1 MRRPFERKAPSSM
14 MPPMPPRAER
24 IAAQFGF
31 ALERREG
38 ANGGLVIL
46 LGRDAARAIAVRPTA

>member
-1 MRRPFERKAPSSM
+1 MYAAVDA
-14 MPPMPPRAER
+14 PRAER

-38 ANGGLVIL
+38 TASGLVIL
-46 LGRDAARAIAVRPTA
+46 LGRDAARDITARPAA